1 MLPTEGKF
9 AKFWPFRVGITLL
22 YGDLPGMER
31 VTPLRILL
39 QTSQFAAELGIDS
52 PKLQGYLQNL
62 EDLMVISD
70 LSIRH
75 GHCVLTLEVPAC
87 WKEEFF
93 LPKNHKSETFSSQKV
108 QEEGEN
114 DRTDY

>member
-22 YGDLPGMER
+22 YGSLEGMER
-31 VTPLRILL
+31 VSDTRILL
-39 QTSQFAAELGIDS
+39 QTGQFAAELGIDA
-52 PKLQGYLQNL
+52 PKLQSYLRDL

-75 GHCVLTLEVPAC
+75 GHCVLTLNTPIPWA
-87 WKEEFF
+87 EEA
-93 LPKNHKSETFSSQKV
+93 
-108 QEEGEN
+108 EN
-114 DRTDY
+114 DRTH